1 MSVVDARQALK
12 RVAQERGESLSG
24 LSVFVGRNRAYLQQ
38 FVERGSPKKLPE
50 KERNLLARYLGVDEA
65 LFGGPAGDEAS
76 APERVGAVRVP
87 RLAVQASAGQ
97 GRLVDGEEPIGARW
111 FDRAWLR
118 KICRGKPN
126 ELSIITVSGDSMAPT
141 LLDGDEVLV
150 DPADAAQGVRDGIYV
165 LRRDDQLM
173 VKRVALTPSA
183 GALAIISDNPAY
195 PSWRECAPGSVD
207 VLARVVW
214 FARELR

>member
-1 MSVVDARQALK
+1 MSGSDPREVLK
-12 RVAQERGESLSG
+12 RTAQERREPLSG
-24 LSVFVGRNRAYLQQ
+24 LSVFIGRSRSYLQQ
-38 FVERGSPKKLPE
+38 FVERGSPKRLDAKDRE
-50 KERNLLARYLGVDEA
+50 LLARYLGIDEE
-65 LFGGPAGDEAS
+65 LLGGPPSAS
-76 APERVGAVRVP
+76 PERAGAVRVP

-97 GRLVDGEEPIGARW
+97 GRLVDGEETIGARW

-118 KICRGKPN
+118 KICRGKPS

-141 LLDGDEVLV
+141 LMDGDEVLV
-150 DPADAAQGVRDGIYV
+150 DPADAAQSVRDGIYV

-173 VKRVALTPSA
+173 VKRIALTPSA

-195 PSWRECAPGSVD
+195 PTWRDCSPGSVD

>member
-1 MSVVDARQALK
+1 MSGSDPREALK
-12 RVAQERGESLSG
+12 RIAKERGESLSS
-24 LSVFVGRNRAYLQQ
+24 LSTLIGRSRAYLQQ
-38 FVERGSPKKLPE
+38 FVERGSPKQLDAKD
-50 KERNLLARYLGVDEA
+50 RDVLARYLRVDEE
-65 LFGGPAGDEAS
+65 LLGGPAS
-76 APERVGAVRVP
+76 ANPERAGAVRVP
-87 RLAVQASAGQ
+87 RLGVQASAGQ
-97 GRLVDGEEPIGARW
+97 GRVVDGEEAIGARW

-118 KICRGKPN
+118 KICRGKPS

-141 LLDGDEVLV
+141 LMDGDEVLV
-150 DPADAAQGVRDGIYV
+150 DPADAAGGVRDGIYV

-195 PSWRECAPGSVD
+195 PSWRDCAPGSVD

>member
-1 MSVVDARQALK
+1 MSTVDARQMLK
-12 RVAQERGESLSG
+12 RTAKERGEPLSA
-24 LSVFVGRNRAYLQQ
+24 LSVFIGRSRSYLQQ
-38 FVERGSPKKLPE
+38 FVERGSPKRLEAKD
-50 KERNLLARYLGVDEA
+50 RDLLARYLQIDEE
-65 LFGGPAGDEAS
+65 LLGGPPSDN
-76 APERVGAVRVP
+76 PERAGAVRVP

-97 GRLVDGEEPIGARW
+97 GRLVDGEQAIGARW

-118 KICRGKPN
+118 KICRGKPS
-126 ELSIITVSGDSMAPT
+126 ELSIITVSGDSMSPT
-141 LLDGDEVLV
+141 LVDGDEVLV
-150 DPADAAQGVRDGIYV
+150 DPADVAQGVRDGIYV

-173 VKRVALTPSA
+173 VKRVALTPNA

-195 PSWRECAPGSVD
+195 PTWRDCAPGSVD

>member
-1 MSVVDARQALK
+1 MSGSDPREALK
-12 RVAQERGESLSG
+12 RIAKERGEPLSG
-24 LSVFVGRNRAYLQQ
+24 LSLLIGRSRAYLQQ
-38 FVERGSPKKLPE
+38 FVERGSPKRLDTKDRE
-50 KERNLLARYLGVDEA
+50 LLARYLRIDEE
-65 LFGGPAGDEAS
+65 LLGGPPGDN
-76 APERVGAVRVP
+76 PERAGAVRVP

-97 GRLVDGEEPIGARW
+97 GKLVDGEEAIGARW

-118 KICRGKPN
+118 KICRGKPS

-141 LLDGDEVLV
+141 LMDGDEVLV
-150 DPADAAQGVRDGIYV
+150 DPADAAQSVRDGIYV

-173 VKRVALTPSA
+173 VKRIALTPSA

-195 PSWRECAPGSVD
+195 PTWRDCAPGSVD